1 MRKKKNGAAR
11 MEACAQW
18 LLTTP
23 EDLNAIRERAPFY
36 LEIGCGKGGF
46 ITATAKANPDR
57 FYIAVE
63 LVSDAL
69 VTALERAKA
78 EEIPNL
84 RFVNLNAKNLG
95 EWFHP
100 GEVAELYLNFSDPWP
115 KKGHAK
121 RRLTHRD
128 FLAVYRPL
136 LAEGGKICMK
146 TDNVGLFDFSLEEIE
161 AMGLTLNAMTRDL
174 HNSPRNEGNIRT
186 EYEENF
192 SAQGY
197 TINMLEIVKPAGFN
211 PEVSPEFLTKGYRGE

>member
-1 MRKKKNGAAR
+1 MRMRKKKNGAAR

-18 LLTTP
+18 LLTCP
-23 EDLNAIRERAPFY
+23 EDLNAIREKAPFY

-95 EWFHP
+95 EWFSP
-100 GEVAELYLNFSDPWP
+100 GEVAEIYLNFSDPWP

-146 TDNVGLFDFSLEEIE
+146 TDNVGLFDFSLEEFPE
-161 AMGLTLNAMTRDL
+161 AGWRLEAVTRDL
-174 HNSPRNEGNIRT
+174 HHSEWAEGNIMT
-186 EYEENF
+186 EYEKNF
-192 SAQGY
+192 SEQGY
-197 TINMLEIVKPAGFN
+197 PIHRLEAYPV
-211 PEVSPEFLTKGYRGE
+211 

>member
-1 MRKKKNGAAR
+1 MRMRKKKNGAAR
-11 MEACAQW
+11 MEACAEW

-57 FYIAVE
+57 YYIAVE

-95 EWFHP
+95 EWFRP

-146 TDNVGLFDFSLEEIE
+146 TDNVGLFDFSLEEFPE
-161 AMGLTLNAMTRDL
+161 AGWRLEAVTRDL
-174 HNSPRNEGNIRT
+174 HHSEWAEGNIMT
-186 EYEENF
+186 EYEKNF
-192 SAQGY
+192 SEQGY
-197 TINMLEIVKPAGFN
+197 PIHRLEAYPG
-211 PEVSPEFLTKGYRGE
+211 